1 MSQGWAWMAKK
12 LFSVCLKSNA
22 EIPMGL
28 IKIKKRYFPDIYS
41 FDVENVPTITL
52 LYERLKRTI

>member
-1 MSQGWAWMAKK
+1 MAKK

-41 FDVENVPTITL
+41 FDVENVPTINIVVRKTKKNYL
-52 LYERLKRTI
+52 DAKTF